1 MRRTPF
7 GTRGPPADADGPDMI
22 GDDSSSESDTD
33 LLFVSTRVKSGA
45 FCPTCGAPF
54 DAGSHLDA
62 TNATKMN
69 IPSTNTLSAARTA
82 LTIFE
87 RRRRSGANALRT
99 PMNNNTVAIANSKRF
114 THGKSR
120 VTAQLTNTKG

>member
-33 LLFVSTRVKSGA
+33 LSFVSTSVKSGA
-45 FCPTCGAPF
+45 FCPTCGAPV

-69 IPSTNTLSAARTA
+69 IPSTNTLSVARTE

-87 RRRRSGANALRT
+87 MRRRSGANARRT
-99 PMNNNTVAIANSKRF
+99 PMNSSNAAIANSKKF
-114 THGKSR
+114 AHGKLR
-120 VTAQLTNTKG
+120 VTAQLTNTNG